1 MPCSECQ
8 DWRDKYNELLSAA
21 YERHQEWEQKSTT
34 SEKDGRRG
42 GLPSSL
48 RGCLST
54 PAPSRAEP

>member
-34 SEKDGRRG
+34 SEKMAG
-42 GLPSSL
+42 GVDCHLSE
-48 RGCLST
+48 GCPST